1 MIENPKKR
9 DVFDFELG
17 YLKRSP
23 CLTCEER
30 KSIPECY
37 DRCKRLDEVR
47 TVLARGISSQKSSF
61 R

>member
-17 YLKRSP
+17 YLKKSP
-23 CLTCEER
+23 CLTCKER
-30 KSIPECY
+30 KNIPKCY

-47 TVLARGISSQKSSF
+47 TVLARGISCQKSTF